1 MARARRFIASS
12 LSGIGQRTRELWFAD
27 SKRVPLPCQ
36 ACVSA
41 IGLDARVEG
50 RVLPVYL
57 GLFENAPFE
66 VVSKP
71 EAARRQLATAIS
83 LCLADGDAVSIR
95 TLASAAL
102 SRFFREP
109 SQAGGTD
116 SKLIWPVRDS
126 PGDFWPA
133 AHKVLDLLEIRFRYQ
148 ICDGVQPWRA
158 LVRSHLY
165 CDLAVPDGRR
175 PWCRTSRRS
184 RGGCARIR
192 TSQASNSCGAR
203 GSRAIAAARARSTS
217 S

>member
-1 MARARRFIASS
+1 MASVATMARARRFIASS

-57 GLFENAPFE
+57 GLFENALFE

-95 TLASAAL
+95 TLARAAHFL
-102 SRFFREP
+102 RFFREP
-109 SQAGGTD
+109 SH
-116 SKLIWPVRDS
+116 SIPVSDLRWS
-126 PGDFWPA
+126 P
-133 AHKVLDLLEIRFRYQ
+133 
-148 ICDGVQPWRA
+148 
-158 LVRSHLY
+158 
-165 CDLAVPDGRR
+165 AVE
-175 PWCRTSRRS
+175 
-184 RGGCARIR
+184 
-192 TSQASNSCGAR
+192 
-203 GSRAIAAARARSTS
+203 S
-217 S
+217 SGE